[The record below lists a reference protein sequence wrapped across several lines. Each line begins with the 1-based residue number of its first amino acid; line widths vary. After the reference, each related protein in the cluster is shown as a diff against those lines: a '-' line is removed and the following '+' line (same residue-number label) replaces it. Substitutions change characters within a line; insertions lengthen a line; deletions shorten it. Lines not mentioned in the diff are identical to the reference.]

1 MKIINLGLIVL
12 ITFTVACKTNNNSS
26 NQAAT
31 KQPVVPVIPVT
42 PSADAPVPQQSMAAP
57 EETVS
62 AEKSN
67 SFKQEGT
74 DNLKNNIYRLKVNF
88 YSIGSGTENE
98 MMLQLE
104 DFVGTFSAEKK
115 LNVDYEKSGW
125 GKEGETDYC
134 FRLKELDDSQ
144 QKEFIIKTKDLLK
157 GAKWVHVYENEPCT
171 HIKKP

>member
-12 ITFTVACKTNNNSS
+12 ITFSVACKTHKESPAQNVSKTSAPESS
-26 NQAAT
+26 PAIT
-31 KQPVVPVIPVT
+31 K
-42 PSADAPVPQQSMAAP
+42 P
-57 EETVS
+57 EETTGLTQ
-62 AEKSN
+62 N
-67 SFKQEGT
+67 SGALAQEP
-74 DNLKNNIYRLKVNF
+74 NLDLKENLYRLKVNF